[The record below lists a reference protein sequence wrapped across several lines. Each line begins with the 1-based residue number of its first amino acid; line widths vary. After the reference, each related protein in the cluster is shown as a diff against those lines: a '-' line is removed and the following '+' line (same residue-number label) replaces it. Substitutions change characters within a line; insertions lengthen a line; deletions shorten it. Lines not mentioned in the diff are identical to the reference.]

1 MKRTLLT
8 LTLLAGLVACTPA
21 PTPLPEP
28 TPTPT
33 PKGTAPIVALTINGI
48 GTQILGS
55 SLKLVSAGLNAQ
67 DTANLTFTLD
77 SVQTFTATVN
87 GQDTRHFHAAYR
99 VGNVGSAPLA
109 FVPVSLSD
117 DAKVDGMGS
126 PLTEGNTPYTLIK
139 LFNGTSA
146 PAYASSLT
154 LGQPK
159 TFNAATGLVEE
170 VTTPGASVYNDVSL
184 TTTGAKSPA
193 GTVAGYPAG
202 SLTAGTYTGK
212 AFVTQGTGAIRPLNV
227 GLTLNRTAHPGAE
240 PFSVTLLLA
249 AVETAPSAATPLT
262 LPTRSEQ

>member
-8 LTLLAGLVACTPA
+8 LTLLAGLVACTPD

-33 PKGTAPIVALTINGI
+33 PNGTAPIVALTINGV
-48 GTQILGS
+48 GTQVLGS
-55 SLKLVSAGLNAQ
+55 SLTVLGGNLNAQ
-67 DTANLTFTLD
+67 DTSALTFTLD

-109 FVPVSLSD
+109 FVPVSLLD
-117 DAKVDGMGS
+117 DAKVDEMGS
-126 PLTEGNTPYTLIK
+126 PLTEGNTPYTLIR

-146 PAYASSLT
+146 PAYASSLM

-159 TFNAATGLVEE
+159 TFNAATGVVEN

-193 GTVAGYPAG
+193 GTLAGYPAG
-202 SLTAGTYTGK
+202 TFSAGQYTGK
-212 AFVTQGTGAIRPLNV
+212 AFITQGTGATRPLNV

-240 PFSVTLLLA
+240 PFSVTLLL
-249 AVETAPSAATPLT
+249 TAIESAPTSATPLN
-262 LPTRSEQ
+262 LPTRSQQ

>member
-8 LTLLAGLVACTPA
+8 LTLMAALVACTPDPA
-21 PTPLPEP
+21 PIPE
-28 TPTPT
+28 PT

-48 GTQILGS
+48 GTQILSS
-55 SLKLVSAGLNAQ
+55 SLRVVSGNLTAQ
-67 DTANLTFTLD
+67 DTSALTFTLD
-77 SVQTFTATVN
+77 SIQTFTATVN

-109 FVPVSLSD
+109 FVPVSLAD

-146 PAYASSLT
+146 PAYASSLM

-159 TFNAATGLVEE
+159 TFNAATGLVEN

-193 GTVAGYPAG
+193 GTLADYPAG
-202 SLTAGTYTGK
+202 NLNAGTYTGK
-212 AFVTQGTGAIRPLNV
+212 AFVTQGTGATRPLNV

-240 PFSVTLLLA
+240 PFSVTLLLTA
-249 AVETAPSAATPLT
+249 IETAPSAAVPLT
-262 LPTRSEQ
+262 LPTRSQP